1 MYMQG
6 IDFTF
11 YWLTGE
17 KTHLY
22 LGCWENK
29 RSKKL
34 VNGVLPVCL
43 LSYFLGKPKESA
55 AWWALGIQRFINHW
69 SRKCFC
75 KGPVIIYRRGGGG
88 APSDGASRMIFC
100 WTPPFKWCF
109 TEVILLMTLDKFR
122 DSSQSF
128 RRPKKKSSSTTGRKK
143 ESKRKVQKTMQGEA
157 TRGTSALVKL
167 RTSWDCRHLSLSR
180 MDAFILHA
188 LSWCCSSRF

>member
-43 LSYFLGKPKESA
+43 LSYFVGKPKESA

-75 KGPVIIYRRGGGG
+75 KGPVIICRLGGGG
-88 APSDGASRMIFC
+88 VMGLVGWYFGPLPLNDVLL
-100 WTPPFKWCF
+100 KWSSSS
-109 TEVILLMTLDKFR
+109 LLINSWFSPKF
-122 DSSQSF
+122 SP
-128 RRPKKKSSSTTGRKK
+128 PKKKIIINDGKK
-143 ESKRKVQKTMQGEA
+143 EGKQEESPKNNAGR
-157 TRGTSALVKL
+157 SN
-167 RTSWDCRHLSLSR
+167 SRH
-180 MDAFILHA
+180 I
-188 LSWCCSSRF
+188 SSCET

>member
-6 IDFTF
+6 VDFTF

-43 LSYFLGKPKESA
+43 LSYFVGKPKESG

-75 KGPVIIYRRGGGG
+75 KGPVIICRLGGGG
-88 APSDGASRMIFC
+88 GDGASRMSF
-100 WTPPFKWCF
+100 WTPPVKWCF
-109 TEVILLMTLDKFR
+109 TEVILLITLDKFVILPKVFAA
-122 DSSQSF
+122 QKKNHHQ
-128 RRPKKKSSSTTGRKK
+128 RREERGKARGKSKKQCREK
-143 ESKRKVQKTMQGEA
+143 QLEA
-157 TRGTSALVKL
+157 HQLLWNLEPVETADIYLPVEWT
-167 RTSWDCRHLSLSR
+167 HLFYML
-180 MDAFILHA
+180 
-188 LSWCCSSRF
+188 

>member
-22 LGCWENK
+22 LRCWENK

-43 LSYFLGKPKESA
+43 LSYFVGKPKESA

-75 KGPVIIYRRGGGG
+75 KGPVIIYRLGGGG
-88 APSDGASRMIFC
+88 GGVMGLVGWFFVGPLPLNDVLL
-100 WTPPFKWCF
+100 KWSSSWLLINF
-109 TEVILLMTLDKFR
+109 VILPKVFAA
-122 DSSQSF
+122 
-128 RRPKKKSSSTTGRKK
+128 PKKNHHQRQEERRKARGKSKK
-143 ESKRKVQKTMQGEA
+143 QCREKRLEA
-157 TRGTSALVKL
+157 HQLLWNLEPVETADIYLPVEWT
-167 RTSWDCRHLSLSR
+167 HLFYTL
-180 MDAFILHA
+180 
-188 LSWCCSSRF
+188 

>member
-88 APSDGASRMIFC
+88 CDGASRMIFC

-122 DSSQSF
+122 DSPQSF

-143 ESKRKVQKTMQGEA
+143 ESKRKVQKNNAG
-157 TRGTSALVKL
+157 RSD
-167 RTSWDCRHLSLSR
+167 SRH
-180 MDAFILHA
+180 I
-188 LSWCCSSRF
+188 SSCET

>member
-75 KGPVIIYRRGGGG
+75 KGPVIIYRLGGGG
-88 APSDGASRMIFC
+88 GGGDGASRMIFC

-128 RRPKKKSSSTTGRKK
+128 RRPKKNHHQRQEERRKARGKSKK
-143 ESKRKVQKTMQGEA
+143 QCREKRLEA
-157 TRGTSALVKL
+157 HQLLWNLEPVETADIYLPVEWT
-167 RTSWDCRHLSLSR
+167 HLFYTL
-180 MDAFILHA
+180 
-188 LSWCCSSRF
+188 